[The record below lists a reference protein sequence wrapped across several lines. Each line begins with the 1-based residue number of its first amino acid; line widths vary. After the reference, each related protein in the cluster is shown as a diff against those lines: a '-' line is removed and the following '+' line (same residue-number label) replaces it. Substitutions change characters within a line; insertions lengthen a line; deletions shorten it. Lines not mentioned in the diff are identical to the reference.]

1 MKLLKRLFK
10 QKKIISEK
18 TPSLVLSEYMV
29 LVDDI
34 TKKPYFLVSPNGS
47 HSSIKLYVDEFI
59 AKKQEYQ
66 ILFSISDYGHI
77 MFCIGGLHCIELNNV
92 FQIVNFEFNSK
103 NIEVQNKSTGVREI
117 WNISEIIATQKYLL
131 LDKSSILKIGILFE
145 KENKQNS
152 YQILNDESNAEQV
165 SKLRLIK

>member
-1 MKLLKRLFK
+1 
-10 QKKIISEK
+10 
-18 TPSLVLSEYMV
+18 
-29 LVDDI
+29 
-34 TKKPYFLVSPNGS
+34 
-47 HSSIKLYVDEFI
+47 
-59 AKKQEYQ
+59 
-66 ILFSISDYGHI
+66 
-77 MFCIGGLHCIELNNV
+77 
-92 FQIVNFEFNSK
+92 
-103 NIEVQNKSTGVREI
+103 IEVQNKSTGVREI